1 MKQKGIAFGIIL
13 RLSGDQISSAFTSK
27 PAVFRTPQSDRF
39 CSEASISCTLRK
51 ANLAPVLEKT
61 TGIALRPKAIGFLK
75 L

>member
-1 MKQKGIAFGIIL
+1 MIAFNKKQWVL
-13 RLSGDQISSAFTSK
+13 EQYWK
-27 PAVFRTPQSDRF
+27 VRF